1 MSAAT
6 GGSEGEQAQ
15 QGLFGQGQL
24 PQGAQRVQRAQVGG
38 PPRVMS
44 PQRNQV
50 ELRPVDLES
59 IRTASASDILAKVT
73 RAKAALGTV
82 AR

>member
-1 MSAAT
+1 
-6 GGSEGEQAQ
+6 
-15 QGLFGQGQL
+15 
-24 PQGAQRVQRAQVGG
+24 
-38 PPRVMS
+38 MS

-59 IRTASASDILAKVT
+59 IWTASASDILAKVT